1 MSAPRTS
8 ATTRKQRGAAPA
20 DDRSRPGLR
29 RRFAPATGANREVS
43 NVFPTSKCVRCLL
56 LNRGPGSP
64 ARGRSGPAG
73 VARLARM
80 LGMWWWL
87 MEFIMLDVAA
97 TLALLAGYLAV
108 VIRKAV
114 I

>member
-1 MSAPRTS
+1 MPHTNGALTPDKRS
-8 ATTRKQRGAAPA
+8 ATLT
-20 DDRSRPGLR
+20 DDRTCAGNCG
-29 RRFAPATGANREVS
+29 RFAPATGANREVS
-43 NVFPTSKCVRCLL
+43 NVFPTSKCVGCLL

-64 ARGRSGPAG
+64 ARGRSRTAG
-73 VARLARM
+73 VARLWRM

-87 MEFIMLDVAA
+87 MEFIVLDVAA
-97 TLALLAGYLAV
+97 TVALLAGYLAV